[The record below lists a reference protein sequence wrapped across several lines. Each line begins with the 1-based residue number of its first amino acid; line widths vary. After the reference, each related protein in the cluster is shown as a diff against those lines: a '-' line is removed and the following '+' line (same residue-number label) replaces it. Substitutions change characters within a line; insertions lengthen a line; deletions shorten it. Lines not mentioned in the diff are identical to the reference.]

1 MSRPRAA
8 GSWFGDLGD
17 ESLLPPTGFGP
28 TQAHSRF
35 EDGADGGPPHGAAA
49 PRSVPR
55 PAAAPR
61 VRPEEPPAS
70 LPTAARLLSAFVAA
84 RAVLG
89 LLLVATQVALTF
101 FATVRPGD
109 GAMALSVGYA
119 IVAALTWWFTVPRLA
134 SLAGRTGRSRW
145 LLTIGVDLIAFT
157 GLHLLS
163 AGANN
168 YAALFVLPVLMAGV
182 LTPRMVALAVAA
194 LVALLLLGVAWWRPG
209 DGADL
214 GAQLTQAGLAGAG
227 VFVVAL
233 LASELA
239 GRLAREQSTARRGM
253 SMARQQA
260 QLNQLV
266 IEEMQEGV
274 MVVDRGG
281 RVRAA
286 NPAARRLL
294 VREGAAPEA
303 PFQLRGVPAWAT
315 LVQAVER
322 AFGEAAWPTA
332 GRDVVLA
339 FDDGAGGLTRS
350 LRLRVR
356 FTRRRGEG
364 AIEELCVL
372 FLEDLRTV
380 QARARQEKLAAM
392 GRVSAGIAHEIRNP
406 LAAISQAN
414 ALLAEDVDSPALRQL
429 TAMVSDNVER
439 LKRIVDDVLEVA
451 PGVVSSAPLIE
462 LNDQVGTIC
471 AEWALAQRLPMGDG
485 SPLRVDLGRE
495 PLGVRFEPEHLRRV
509 LVNLLDNAL
518 RHGSREPRAVWV
530 QLLPQGAGGVCLSVA
545 SDGAPIAAD
554 VEPYLFEPFFS
565 TRSRGTGL
573 GLYICRELC
582 ERYGASIDYRQLDP
596 GQRHRNVF
604 LMQLPREALVA
615 GAAGLPLAS

>member
-1 MSRPRAA
+1 MTRPRAE
-8 GSWFGDLGD
+8 GSWFGELDG
-17 ESLLPPTGFGP
+17 ESLMPPTGFGP

-35 EDGADGGPPHGAAA
+35 EEAGPAPAAA
-49 PRSVPR
+49 PESRPRPGPR
-55 PAAAPR
+55 PAATRARVPDEAPT
-61 VRPEEPPAS
+61 S

-89 LLLVATQVALTF
+89 LLLVATQVALTV
-101 FATVRPGD
+101 FATVRPTD
-109 GAMALSVGYA
+109 GALALSLGYA
-119 IVAALTWWFTVPRLA
+119 VITALTWWFTVPRLA
-134 SLAGRTGRSRW
+134 ELAGRTGRSRW
-145 LLTIGVDLIAFT
+145 LMTIGVDLVTFT
-157 GLHLLS
+157 GLHVVS

-182 LTPRMVALAVAA
+182 LTPRLVALAVAA

-274 MVVDRGG
+274 IVVDRVG

-294 VREGAAPEA
+294 AREGTSPEA
-303 PFQLRGVPAWAT
+303 PFQLRGVPAWVS

-322 AFGEAAWPTA
+322 AFGEGAWPAA
-332 GRDVVLA
+332 GRDVLLD
-339 FDDGAGGLTRS
+339 FDAAEGGLTRS
-350 LRLRVR
+350 LRVRVR

-364 AIEELCVL
+364 AIEDLCVL
-372 FLEDLRTV
+372 FLEDVRTV

-451 PGVVSSAPLIE
+451 PGVTAAAPLIE
-462 LNDQVGTIC
+462 LNDQVGGIC

-495 PLGVRFEPEHLRRV
+495 SLGVRFEPEHLRRV

-518 RHGSREPRAVWV
+518 RHGSREPRSVWV

-604 LMQLPREALVA
+604 LMQLPREALNP
-615 GAAGLPLAS
+615 GAPGLQLAP